1 MSKEERR
8 RRRQERRE
16 QEVVGALG
24 VLRFLES
31 QGIEPVVT
39 PDGKFAPTVS
49 GDVDV
54 AEVLQQGE
62 QLRGFHSDLFQMHKN
77 ARERDII
84 LEAWERFQ
92 DEEY

>member
-16 QEVVGALG
+16 QEVVDALET
-24 VLRFLES
+24 LRFFES

-39 PDGKFAPTVS
+39 PDGKFAPAVS
-49 GDVDV
+49 GDVDPT
-54 AEVLQQGE
+54 EVLQQGK

-77 ARERDII
+77 ERERDIL

>member
-1 MSKEERR
+1 MSKEERK

-16 QEVVGALG
+16 QEVVDALG
-24 VLRFLES
+24 LLRFLES

-39 PDGKFAPTVS
+39 PDGRFAPAVS

-77 ARERDII
+77 ARERDIL
-84 LEAWERFQ
+84 LEAWDRFH